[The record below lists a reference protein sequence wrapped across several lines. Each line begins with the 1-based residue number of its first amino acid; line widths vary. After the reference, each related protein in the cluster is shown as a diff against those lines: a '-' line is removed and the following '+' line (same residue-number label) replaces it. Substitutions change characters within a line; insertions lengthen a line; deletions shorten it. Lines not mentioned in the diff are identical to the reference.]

1 MNLFKKIFPFISILI
16 LIIYLAFFSTK
27 RNLDRN
33 IESLKIT
40 FKNDRSN
47 FLNDKIIIDKFN
59 LNNLIKKKNKKNKI
73 DLDSIESLITKNDYV
88 DDATLYFTFD
98 SKLNI
103 EINENIPLLEVQSN
117 QKYYLDENGKSF
129 PILKK
134 NLFKLPVVRG
144 EINKDSFVEI
154 IQFYQTISQ
163 SDFLKNEIIEIFYY
177 PNDYKIKLKSY
188 DFIVEWGQNKRFNRK
203 LNKLLVF
210 CNYLN
215 NVEKQSVY
223 KNVNLKFKNQ
233 VVTTS

>member
-1 MNLFKKIFPFISILI
+1 MNLFKKIFPFIFILI
-16 LIIYLAFFSTK
+16 LIIYLGFFSIK

-59 LNNLIKKKNKKNKI
+59 LNDLIKKKNKKNKI

-177 PNDYKIKLKSY
+177 PNDYRIKLKSY

>member
-177 PNDYKIKLKSY
+177 PNDYRIKLKSY

>member
-1 MNLFKKIFPFISILI
+1 MNLFKKIFPFIFILI
-16 LIIYLAFFSTK
+16 LIIYLGFFSIK

-177 PNDYKIKLKSY
+177 PNDYRIKLKSY

>member
-1 MNLFKKIFPFISILI
+1 MNLFKKIFPFIFILI
-16 LIIYLAFFSTK
+16 LIIYLGFFSIK

-73 DLDSIESLITKNDYV
+73 SLDSIESLITKNDYV

-177 PNDYKIKLKSY
+177 PNDYRIKLKSY

>member
-1 MNLFKKIFPFISILI
+1 MNLFKKIFPFIFILI
-16 LIIYLAFFSTK
+16 LIIYLGFFSIK
-27 RNLDRN
+27 RNLDRY

-73 DLDSIESLITKNDYV
+73 SLDSIESLITKNDYV

-177 PNDYKIKLKSY
+177 PNDYRIKLKSY

>member
-1 MNLFKKIFPFISILI
+1 MNLFKKIFPFIFILI
-16 LIIYLAFFSTK
+16 LIIYLGFFSIK

-73 DLDSIESLITKNDYV
+73 SLDSIESLITKNDYV

-188 DFIVEWGQNKRFNRK
+188 DFIVEWGQNKSFNRK
-203 LNKLLVF
+203 LKKLIIF

-215 NVEKQSVY
+215 NDKKQSEY
-223 KNVNLKFKNQ
+223 KNVNLKYKNQ